1 MNEEKLLAL
10 YLGKY
15 SESAALSLY

>member
-15 SESAALSLY
+15 NESGALY